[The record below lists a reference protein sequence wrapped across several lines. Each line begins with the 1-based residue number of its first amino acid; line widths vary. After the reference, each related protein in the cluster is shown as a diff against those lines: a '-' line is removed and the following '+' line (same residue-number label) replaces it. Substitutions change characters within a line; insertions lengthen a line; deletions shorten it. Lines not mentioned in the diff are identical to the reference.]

1 MKDKKKLHDKSQ
13 DRREVR
19 KMKKSEVEET
29 RLFLNFSKRDKIL
42 R

>member
-13 DRREVR
+13 DRREVK

-29 RLFLNFSKRDKIL
+29 RLFNLSKRDKIL